1 MWGIYCIDSRT
12 FYSVS
17 ITSADNGKNVNDA
30 GNKDG
35 AVVGQQVDAWT
46 AHKTETGIVYYYNA
60 LTGESTYVK
69 PEGFNREV

>member
-1 MWGIYCIDSRT
+1 MT
-12 FYSVS
+12 FYSFS
-17 ITSADNGKNVNDA
+17 NTSADNGQNVYDI

-35 AVVGQQVDAWT
+35 AAVGDQVDAWT

-69 PEGFNREV
+69 PDGFNGEV